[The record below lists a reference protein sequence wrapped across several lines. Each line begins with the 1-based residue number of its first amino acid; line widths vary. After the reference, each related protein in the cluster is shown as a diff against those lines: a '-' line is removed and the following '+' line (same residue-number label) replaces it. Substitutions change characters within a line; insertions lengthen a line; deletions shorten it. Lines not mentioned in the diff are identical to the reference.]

1 MIQVE
6 LYEDAQG
13 LMVGFRVHGHA
24 GFAPHGE
31 DIVCAAVSAL
41 TQTAVLGLAE
51 HAGAQP
57 RVDVQEG
64 ELSCELPSYEDQG
77 VQLLLKTMVSGL
89 EQIAARYPD
98 YVTLKR
104 ISEKGGFG
112 HDVSV

>member
-1 MIQVE
+1 MRALHPTGRTSSVRLCQ
-6 LYEDAQG
+6 
-13 LMVGFRVHGHA
+13 
-24 GFAPHGE
+24 P
-31 DIVCAAVSAL
+31 L

>member
-1 MIQVE
+1 MILVD

-13 LMVGFRVHGHA
+13 RISGFRVHGHA
-24 GFAPHGE
+24 GYAPRGE

-41 TQTAVLGLAE
+41 AQTTVLGLAE

-57 RVDVQEG
+57 LVDVKEG
-64 ELSCELPSYEDQG
+64 DLSCEVPSPEAAG
-77 VQLLLKTMVSGL
+77 VQLLLRTMVSGL
-89 EQIAARYPD
+89 EQIAANYPG
-98 YVTLKR
+98 YVTLRR